1 MKTVLIGFGRIAN
14 TISHDQKII
23 RRFEYASHAQ
33 VLAVHPSYEWIGVVD
48 PSMDA
53 RRDAMAYNIPHIEDS
68 IDKLGF
74 SPEFAVMAI
83 PPEYRLEALDKMPD
97 LKAVLVEK
105 PLGKMGQVFL
115 DRCEQRG
122 IRAYINFWRRGVPQ
136 LQELADHR
144 LKLLIGQPQ
153 AVFAT
158 YGNGLF
164 NNGSHLIDFIRM
176 LFGEVRGVTTISK
189 ERLDVV
195 GCSGPIGDLHACFA
209 LDMGDFPIMV
219 TPIDFNKYR
228 EVSLDIWGTTGRY
241 SLFRETLVEMYYRLR
256 DHAAMSNQFE
266 LNMDHPSVKSIDVRQ
281 SFYNIYSMIA
291 DDTLPRASMATQEVL
306 EEIADS

>member
-1 MKTVLIGFGRIAN
+1 MKTVLIGFGRIAD
-14 TISHDQKII
+14 TIRHDHLIA

-33 VLAVHPSYEWIGVVD
+33 ILSAHPAYEWLGVVD
-48 PSMDA
+48 PDINA
-53 RRDAMAYNIPHIEDS
+53 RRNATNWNIPCIEAD
-68 IDKLGF
+68 IKDLDF

-122 IRAYINFWRRGVPQ
+122 IRTYINFWRRGVPQ
-136 LQELADHR
+136 LQDLTDHR
-144 LKLLIGQPQ
+144 LELLVGKPQ

-176 LFGEVRGVTTISK
+176 ILGEIRGVTTISK

-195 GCSGPIGDLHACFA
+195 GCSGPIGDLHACFV

-219 TPIDFNKYR
+219 APIDFNLYR
-228 EVSLDIWGTTGRY
+228 EVSLDIWGTKGRY
-241 SLFRETLVEMYYRLR
+241 ALFRETLAEVYYSVR
-256 DHAAMSNQFE
+256 DHRAMERQKEIDANF
-266 LNMDHPSVKSIDVRQ
+266 PSTKMIDV
-281 SFYNIYSMIA
+281 SKAFYNIYSMIA